1 MFSPFVVQLLHCKRQ
16 TCIIYFSDELYF
28 VPIPVP
34 MISAF
39 LMSSPTTGDIPIS
52 LMLSLFWKL
61 RERRMNVY

>member
-52 LMLSLFWKL
+52 LMLALFGS
-61 RERRMNVY
+61 